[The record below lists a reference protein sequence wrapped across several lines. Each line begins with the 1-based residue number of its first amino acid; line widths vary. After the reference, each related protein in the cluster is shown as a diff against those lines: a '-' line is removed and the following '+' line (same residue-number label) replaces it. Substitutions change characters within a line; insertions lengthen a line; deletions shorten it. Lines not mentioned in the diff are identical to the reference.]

1 MSSTTTTT
9 SPEKSRRFDP
19 NTVYTVFRGP
29 HVSVVCR
36 TVDDDVYQIKMCR
49 NCVYDVVGTRKM
61 GVFVDK
67 TWSEHLNTVDIK
79 PKVIIKDYRGSELN
93 ELDENVGLGVSWM
106 SPDGLAAY
114 GTYTLSKNRK
124 KTIM

>member
-1 MSSTTTTT
+1 M
-9 SPEKSRRFDP
+9 
-19 NTVYTVFRGP
+19 
-29 HVSVVCR
+29 
-36 TVDDDVYQIKMCR
+36 
-49 NCVYDVVGTRKM
+49 YDVVGTRKL

-67 TWSEHLNTVDIK
+67 TWSERLNAADIK

-114 GTYTLSKNRK
+114 AGRTRYRK
-124 KTIM
+124 AERKL